1 MQTIS
6 SCIISIGK
14 EIGVG
19 MHSGMMCIEM
29 LKIETLKTLRIHRL
43 STCVVIT
50 FATSQLTQNM
60 HSELRL
66 MNNHFTS
73 NT

>member
-1 MQTIS
+1 MQTMS

-43 STCVVIT
+43 STCVVNNCCYFTIDT
-50 FATSQLTQNM
+50 EYA
-60 HSELRL
+60 LR
-66 MNNHFTS
+66 T
-73 NT
+73 